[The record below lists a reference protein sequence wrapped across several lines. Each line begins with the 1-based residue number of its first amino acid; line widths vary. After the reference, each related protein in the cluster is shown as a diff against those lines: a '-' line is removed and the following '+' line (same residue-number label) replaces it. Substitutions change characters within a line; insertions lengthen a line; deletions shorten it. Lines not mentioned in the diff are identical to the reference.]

1 MLGRTNTL
9 VRMAPDLSR
18 NREQQGRGA
27 AKHRASTDN
36 LCLTSS
42 PGQPGNFHISP
53 GLLSLPISGV
63 LHNTQHNNSPS
74 FLNCL
79 LSIKLAKYLKR
90 WNKQIRGCIKTEVA
104 MSAAQV
110 TLRDTFHIHN
120 LYLHHSQEPGQ
131 VTGEPGQDQEAGIRL
146 TIRSQEPGVRGGKI
160 LLNCQNKKCPVRGP
174 GRSAQMMWDQLTPT

>member
-42 PGQPGNFHISP
+42 PGQPGNFHIRP

-63 LHNTQHNNSPS
+63 LHNTQFSS
-74 FLNCL
+74 FPLFL
-79 LSIKLAKYLKR
+79 KLFIV
-90 WNKQIRGCIKTEVA
+90 NKI
-104 MSAAQV
+104 S
-110 TLRDTFHIHN
+110 
-120 LYLHHSQEPGQ
+120 
-131 VTGEPGQDQEAGIRL
+131 
-146 TIRSQEPGVRGGKI
+146 KI
-160 LLNCQNKKCPVRGP
+160 SKKVK
-174 GRSAQMMWDQLTPT
+174 